1 MKHRNIAKATILTVV
16 ILGMGTVFADN
27 HNRHGVDGQGYHHR
41 HGYLDGMLG
50 DRGMKHLMVHAK
62 EDFKV
67 TEAQLDTL
75 KEVLKTGRQQQ
86 NDHQNARREL
96 MLEALAL
103 DPAAED
109 FDDRAAKL
117 ADRVAA
123 VARDRALELTGVL
136 EQLATVLTPEQIR
149 KVQQVMEAGM
159 ALHNHHN
166 GPKGGA

>member
-1 MKHRNIAKATILTVV
+1 MKHRNIAKATILMAV
-16 ILGMGTVFADN
+16 ILGMGTAFADN
-27 HNRHGVDGQGYHHR
+27 HNKHGGDDQGYHHR

-75 KEVLKTGRQQQ
+75 KEVLKTRRHQQ
-86 NDHQNARREL
+86 NDHQNARRGL

-136 EQLATVLTPEQIR
+136 KQLATVLTPEQIR
-149 KVQQVMEAGM
+149 KVQQDMEAGM
-159 ALHNHHN
+159 ALHNHH
-166 GPKGGA
+166 GPKDGV

>member
-1 MKHRNIAKATILTVV
+1 MKHRNIANATILMAV
-16 ILGMGTVFADN
+16 ILDIGTAFADN
-27 HNRHGVDGQGYHHR
+27 HNKHGGDDQGYHHR

-50 DRGMKHLMVHAK
+50 DRGMKHLIVHAS
-62 EDFKV
+62 EDPEV

-75 KEVLKTGRQQQ
+75 KEILRTRRQQQ
-86 NDHQNARREL
+86 NDHQNTRHGL

-103 DPAAED
+103 DPTAED

-136 EQLATVLTPEQIR
+136 KQLATVLTPDQIR
-149 KVQQVMEAGM
+149 EVQQVMEAGM
-159 ALHNHHN
+159 TLHNHD